1 MRYCYIKGDYND
13 ANFSTGLFP
22 VTKEEELEIKNLALK
37 IKNKRHNYSGYNE
50 DKEDLVDLCASEIY
64 EGTLTEDELELLS
77 EIVPYGDD
85 SGDIHT
91 IIQITFF
98 DVENIDRA
106 FTNTEY
112 SGWEEFI
119 WQKTKNI
126 V

>member
-13 ANFSTGLFP
+13 ADFSTRLFP

-37 IKNKRHNYSGYNE
+37 IKNKRQNYTDNGSEEGTW
-50 DKEDLVDLCASEIY
+50 VDLCASEIY
-64 EGTLTEDELELLS
+64 EGILTEDELDLLS

-85 SGDIHT
+85 DGDIHT

>member
-1 MRYCYIKGDYND
+1 MRYCYIKGDRND
-13 ANFSTGLFP
+13 ADFSTGLFP

-50 DKEDLVDLCASEIY
+50 DEEDLVYLCASEIY
-64 EGTLTEDELELLS
+64 EGILTEDELELLS
-77 EIVPYGDD
+77 GIVPYSD
-85 SGDIHT
+85 DIHT

-119 WQKTKNI
+119 
-126 V
+126 